1 MAISFFEKSKERSEV
16 EPQTEDYE
24 VEQSPAGIKKT
35 KKLKKIK
42 VLQNPEEVQ
51 KLEEKETIEKQE
63 ENIAEEPILTG
74 TPVEEKENW
83 FQSAGQLAIDVYET
97 DGEIIVQAPIAGVK
111 AEDLDITIEND
122 MLIIKGYRE
131 KPLEPAGDKNY
142 FYEECYW
149 GPFIRKV
156 ILSEEVDA
164 SRVEANLKEGV
175 LTLRAPKIERSG
187 KRKIMV
193 KE

>member
-1 MAISFFEKSKERSEV
+1 MAISFFEKSKEKFQV

-24 VEQSPAGIKKT
+24 VEQNPAGIKKT

-42 VLQNPEEVQ
+42 VLQDPEEVQ
-51 KLEEKETIEKQE
+51 KVEEEETIEKQE
-63 ENIAEEPILTG
+63 ENIAEKPILTG

-83 FQSAGQLAIDVYET
+83 FESAGQLAIDVYET
-97 DGEIIVQAPIAGVK
+97 DEEIVVQAPIAGVK
-111 AEDLDITIEND
+111 AEDLDISIEND

-131 KPLEPAGDKNY
+131 KPLEPAGGKNY

-164 SRVEANLKEGV
+164 SRAEAALKEGV